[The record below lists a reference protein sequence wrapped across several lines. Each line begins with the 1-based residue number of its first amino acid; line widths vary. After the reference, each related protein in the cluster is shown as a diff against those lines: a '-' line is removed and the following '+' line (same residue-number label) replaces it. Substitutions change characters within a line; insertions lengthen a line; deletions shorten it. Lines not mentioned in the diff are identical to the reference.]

1 MRCRIYITV
10 MLCFFILVSCSNS
23 SNNNNNNNNNISI
36 TKKTIKIAVIKNSD
50 FQQKYFLK
58 GIMRAYEDVLEE
70 YKDSEFNII
79 CDFYDNNETYEDVN
93 SITNKI
99 VTDND
104 LTAIICSDSP
114 EISKKQLNI
123 TQKNEKILVNS
134 GWMYDSDLSTDDDLF
149 FYMSYSSY
157 DIGRL
162 IKKISTTLPAMN
174 WAVCSS
180 QDKITHAE
188 MSMFKTLDNTNVVD
202 YCNINELDVY
212 FNRVIDRWNSLNV
225 NGVVFLP
232 FSKNDF
238 ELYYRLKNEMPNIY
252 VITDSDMDNQ
262 TEYNEHKELYKNFY
276 IANNFTVDKSED
288 EYIKYTTNNGE
299 FEDTWETHGYNTFR
313 MIVDTAVKNGTNN
326 PIRIAEIIRKSGYKG
341 KGEEFKFDENGI
353 LIPEKFQYVELGE
366 YNISIIPVQ

>member
-10 MLCFFILVSCSNS
+10 MLCFFILVGCSNS
-23 SNNNNNNNNNISI
+23 SNNNNNNISI

-262 TEYNEHKELYKNFY
+262 TEYSEHKELYKNFY

-313 MIVDTAVKNGTNN
+313 MIVDTAVKNSTNN

-353 LIPEKFQYVELGE
+353 LIPEKFQYAELGE